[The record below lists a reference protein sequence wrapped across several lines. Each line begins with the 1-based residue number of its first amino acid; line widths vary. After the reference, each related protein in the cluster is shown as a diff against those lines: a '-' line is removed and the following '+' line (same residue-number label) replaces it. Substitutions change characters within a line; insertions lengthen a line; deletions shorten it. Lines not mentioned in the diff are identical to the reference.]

1 MTLAAGCPRCA
12 APVVEDRSG
21 ATPAWGCTDHGAITP
36 LWRPASATYDA
47 FVDHLA
53 RAGEFPT
60 YLPWPMSPGWSIT
73 DFGCVS
79 DTDGSTAGTRP
90 LPVARATVTTC
101 AGTSDLDGVV
111 EVIVVTEEAGIGLGR
126 RVARTHHDDPGD
138 EVGTGRP
145 TVRVRLGSKT
155 VPLWPVSTSTS
166 DVEFDRSVF
175 AGEAEGRW
183 LWIVLR
189 PASAALL
196 LRDDWIL
203 ADVARFGPHL
213 LEMPFGGSPPAW

>member
-1 MTLAAGCPRCA
+1 M
-12 APVVEDRSG
+12 
-21 ATPAWGCTDHGAITP
+21 TP

-73 DFGCVS
+73 DFGGVTHA
-79 DTDGSTAGTRP
+79 DGTPTTDGLP
-90 LPVARATVTTC
+90 PVARATVTTC
-101 AGTSDLDGVV
+101 AGSSDLDGVV
-111 EVIVVTEEAGIGLGR
+111 EVTVVAEEAGTGLGR
-126 RVARTHHDDPGD
+126 RVARTNHDDPGD
-138 EVGTGRP
+138 EVGLGRP
-145 TVRVRLGSKT
+145 TVRVRLESKT
-155 VPLWPVSTSTS
+155 VPLWPVSTSAS

-175 AGEAEGRW
+175 AGEAGGRW
-183 LWIVLR
+183 LWIILR

-203 ADVARFGPHL
+203 ADAARFGPHL